1 MKNNKLYIALA
12 LLVLVFVSCKK
23 DHYDVTHV
31 NGINAEG
38 ELLLPIANKSLTMM
52 DMMARFEI
60 DSLIHCSETGELS
73 YGYYFEDNDAVNAN
87 RMLKFKDLNH
97 YEHLAFYNPFPSGH
111 APITDTMISFE
122 RTIQFES
129 DHISVYEAVMK
140 MGRFNFRVAS
150 NVGNLRRVVLR
161 SSDIK
166 DSQGRDFVFDAFVQD
181 NAFGFDLAG
190 LHYLTDTA
198 NTLTFSYDLY
208 CYFFPSTD
216 PELYVDI
223 HVQGLDLAMQT
234 MRGFVEAYSS
244 RNRIDTLFSLFPD
257 NLTGMLDVDGV
268 NMKIRERNTFPLDA
282 RLVVDTALVT
292 GEGIE
297 PYSILEPLP
306 LEVDLPS
313 QTAFSE
319 VFSQLLQGRIN
330 ASGGRAYASSDFVV
344 NPSGVSEMVTVDDTC
359 CIDLKID
366 VDIPFAFKVDDVKYV
381 DTVNMNLSELDMPDL
396 IESISLELTFTSTI
410 PLNLNGQFYM
420 YNSETEMITDTLL
433 SDSRLIQASFDG
445 HPTTTTVSVD
455 ITEARVEH
463 VLHSDRIIM
472 VYELDTDAHDVKLNA
487 NQKLDLF
494 TKAKVKYNGVVE
506 PGN

>member
-1 MKNNKLYIALA
+1 MKNNKLYLI
-12 LLVLVFVSCKK
+12 LVLLAVTFVACKK

-60 DSLIHCSETGELS
+60 DSLINCSETGELS
-73 YGYYFEDNDAVNAN
+73 IGYNFEDNDAVNGN

-97 YEHLAFYNPFPSGH
+97 YEHFAFPNPFVSVQP
-111 APITDTMISFE
+111 PITDTMISFE
-122 RTIQFES
+122 RTIRFES
-129 DHISVYEAVMK
+129 DHISVYEAMMK
-140 MGRFNFRVAS
+140 LGRLNFRMVS
-150 NVGNLRRVVLR
+150 NVGNLRRIVLR

-166 DSQGRDFVFDAFVQD
+166 DSQGHDFVFDAQVQD

-198 NTLTFSYDLY
+198 NTLTFSYALY
-208 CYFFPSTD
+208 CYYFPSTD

-223 HVQGLDLAMQT
+223 GIQGRDLAMQT
-234 MRGFVEAYSS
+234 MRGYVEAYSS

-257 NLTGMLDVDGV
+257 NLTGMLDVNGV
-268 NMKIRERNTFPLDA
+268 SMKIRERNTFPLDA

-292 GEGIE
+292 VEGIE

-306 LEVDLPS
+306 LVVNLPS
-313 QTAFSE
+313 QTTFGE
-319 VFSQLLQGRIN
+319 VSSQLLHGRIN
-330 ASGGRAYASSDFVV
+330 ASGGRAYASSEFVV
-344 NPSGVSEMVTVDDTC
+344 NPSGMSEMVTVADTC
-359 CIDLKID
+359 CIDLRID
-366 VDIPFAFKVDDVKYV
+366 VDIPFAFKVDDVRYV
-381 DTVNMNLSELDMPDL
+381 DTVNMQLSELDMPDL
-396 IESISLELTFTSTI
+396 IESISLELTFASTI

-420 YNSETEMITDTLL
+420 YNSETEMIMDTLL
-433 SDSRLIQASFDG
+433 SDARLIQASFDG
-445 HPTTTTVSVD
+445 QPTTTTVSVD

-463 VLHSDRIIM
+463 VIHSDRIIM
-472 VYELDTDAHDVKLNA
+472 VYEVDTDAHDVKLNA

-494 TKAKVKYNGVVE
+494 VKAKVKYNGVVE
-506 PGN
+506 P